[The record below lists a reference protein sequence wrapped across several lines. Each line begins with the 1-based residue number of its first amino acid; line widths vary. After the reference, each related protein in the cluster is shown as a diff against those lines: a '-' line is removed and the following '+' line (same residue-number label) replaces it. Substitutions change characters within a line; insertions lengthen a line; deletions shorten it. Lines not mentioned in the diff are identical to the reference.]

1 MAAGGS
7 ATRGPAC
14 PWHSVWIPPP
24 NGYPA
29 IIHNQKTWEMKLGQ
43 GILLRDT
50 TRGVMANAYWKESRS
65 LGSQGRVSPKCADYK
80 IITERRI
87 EMEKK
92 DD

>member
-1 MAAGGS
+1 
-7 ATRGPAC
+7 
-14 PWHSVWIPPP
+14 
-24 NGYPA
+24 
-29 IIHNQKTWEMKLGQ
+29 MKLGQ